1 MAQQPNIEVDR
12 ARAPLPELEPG
23 PARRGSQPR
32 PGVISTPDD
41 VAWGG
46 SYGTPGPD
54 TGWALSLIRRADFDR
69 SHRARETEVL
79 LTALVAARASR
90 AGRAPIPQDVEVG
103 LIMLGLREGL
113 PAELAER
120 RERWLDA
127 AIHERPRGATALKE
141 IEPTLLDLKPEQL
154 LAAF

>member
-12 ARAPLPELEPG
+12 ARAPLPEPEPG
-23 PARRGSQPR
+23 PARRQARMR
-32 PGVISTPDD
+32 PGEIATPGDA
-41 VAWGG
+41 AWGG

-54 TGWALSLIRRADFDR
+54 TGWALGLIRRADFDR
-69 SHRARETEVL
+69 SHRRRETEAL
-79 LTALVAARASR
+79 LAALVAARASR

-103 LIMLGLREGL
+103 LIMLGLRDGL
-113 PAELAER
+113 PQELAER

-127 AIHERPRGATALKE
+127 ATHERPRGATALRE
-141 IEPTLLDLKPEQL
+141 IEPSLLDMKPEQL